1 MALYLGRQ
9 VEKML
14 SEPSFR
20 SDRLRSPNSLEVTT
34 PTTSPP
40 GPPPAAKTTTE
51 KKRKLRQ
58 NPRHYFPPSTNHD
71 RRVMDV
77 RTTQIPSLDQ
87 QWITICIF

>member
-51 KKRKLRQ
+51 KKTQAQTK
-58 NPRHYFPPSTNHD
+58 PSPLLSTLH
-71 RRVMDV
+71 
-77 RTTQIPSLDQ
+77 
-87 QWITICIF
+87 